1 MVCPRCGHNLSQNK
15 HWNIM
20 HCSYCGTN
28 VLEDNVIN
36 RISLNEAKE
45 LADHSNQ
52 PQINNISHLCPYDH
66 TPLSLLQEESVPQ
79 FITILKC
86 PICQRIVISGDDLVA
101 FKKAQKAKV
110 NFFKSWQMPLPS
122 LHSVLVYSMLIALGL
137 TTLSMFGTIFT
148 PHTTST
154 QARDI
159 IKNITISQ
167 NNSNTIVYF
176 TSIVPLSSRI
186 TFYNRSN
193 NKVLLDSIISNAYSI
208 AHLINI
214 TSIKPS
220 ADIYYIIYLNNDTL
234 RIQTPPTPFIITK

>member
-1 MVCPRCGHNLSQNK
+1 MVCPRCGHSLNQSK

-28 VLEDNVIN
+28 VLEDNIIN
-36 RISLNEAKE
+36 RISLQEARE
-45 LADHSNQ
+45 LDVHTNQ

-66 TPLSLLQEESVPQ
+66 APLSLLQEESIPQ
-79 FITILKC
+79 FVTILKC
-86 PICQRIVISGDDLVA
+86 HICQRIVISGDDLVA

-110 NFFKSWQMPLPS
+110 NFFKNWQMPLPS
-122 LHSVLVYSMLIALGL
+122 LHSVLVYSMLVALGL

-167 NNSNTIVYF
+167 NNANTIIYF
-176 TSIVPLSSRI
+176 TSIVPISSRI
-186 TFYNRSN
+186 TFYNKSN
-193 NKVLLDSIISNAYSI
+193 NKVLLDSVISNAFTTV
-208 AHLINI
+208 HLINI
-214 TSIKPS
+214 TSIQPS
-220 ADIYYIIYLNNDTL
+220 ADIYFIIYLKNDSVT
-234 RIQTPPTPFIITK
+234 IQTLPTPFIISK